1 MEGRIGK
8 KMKWKRRENE
18 RIFNFLMMKMLWL
31 KIFGRIERRRV
42 IEKIEVK
49 IRRIG
54 VEDNERIGDLIEK
67 EKIMEEMKNYMDVME
82 IEGKK
87 EIVVEDKKG
96 MEKLIKKIERIDK
109 KKVLGGFERSEL
121 RKNDI
126 DKVDERG
133 EIKMEEDWKNEK
145 KKRKENMRDE
155 GWGWRWGMI
164 ILRIID

>member
-145 KKRKENMRDE
+145 KKRKKNMRDE